1 MAVVLAILQDRSI
14 KIKRLRKLSELIWR
28 VGIRTTFADSQLSPH
43 PRPLSIVHIL
53 TESIKQI
60 LELGTKQC
68 VHLTAWCQCG
78 GNLGFKG
85 KRSPGETGQVYALVV
100 GKAALQSATTCNH
113 GCVVGISRP
122 LQSLRWTGPLE
133 KVAPPSRLTRL
144 FASQWPDSGPDWG
157 RSWVPDRPTVHIT
170 GKHSHGYCHVDTGL
184 LFFRLWHSESF
195 IVSVYPAFPRPLLF
209 M

>member
-1 MAVVLAILQDRSI
+1 MIFLAFLQDRSM
-14 KIKRLRKLSELIWR
+14 KIKGLLKLSELIWR
-28 VGIRTTFADSQLSPH
+28 VGIRTTFADFHLSPPTH
-43 PRPLSIVHIL
+43 SPLSIVHIL

-68 VHLTAWCQCG
+68 VHLTAWCQCR

-85 KRSPGETGQVYALVV
+85 KRSPGETGPVYALQS
-100 GKAALQSATTCNH
+100 ALQSATTCNH

-122 LQSLRWTGPLE
+122 LQSLRWTGTLE
-133 KVAPPSRLTRL
+133 KVAPSSRLTRL

-170 GKHSHGYCHVDTGL
+170 GKHSHGYCHLDTGL
-184 LFFRLWHSESF
+184 LFFRLWHSASF
-195 IVSVYPAFPRPLLF
+195 IVRVHPVFPRPLLF